1 LRLQRKNPN
10 SAIARTPSTA
20 PITIP
25 AIAPPERL
33 LEPEPEDEDEAE
45 SVAASPAESVVVLE
59 SLVDSGGGLIWFS
72 YRV

>member
-1 LRLQRKNPN
+1 M
-10 SAIARTPSTA
+10 A

-45 SVAASPAESVVVLE
+45 PVAASPVESVVVPE
-59 SLVDSGGGLIWFS
+59 SRVDSGGGLILVS
-72 YRV
+72 YQL